1 MRASLV
7 VVGLVA
13 AGSVAGAAPRFTSG
27 PDRAFNCTH
36 YLGAASGWKKPPR
49 VEPGEAMDL
58 TLPDDKVMKFTLAA
72 QPTKK
77 KAGKVTFA
85 LEGAPAGATLDG
97 AAFAWKVAGVP
108 GQTLAFA
115 IVASDGPD
123 STTKWPIKVT
133 IADRKLFT
141 AWSAGMGSVWPD
153 CDVYQA
159 SGFTVEDLDGDGK
172 DDVIFR
178 KFSGSDDSTETTVML
193 QRGDMKFVEAASCD
207 ACSPR
212 GEIAI
217 DGTRLLVDETDC
229 CCILTVAI
237 QRLDGDHYVK
247 VETWQVTSGCADPYN
262 PITTITFDRDA
273 KNRIKGATHTTGG
286 KDTTFVWRDH
296 RFVEQPSG
304 KRP

>member
-1 MRASLV
+1 MRALL

-13 AGSVAGAAPRFTSG
+13 GSSVAGAAPRFTSG

-58 TLPDDKVMKFTLAA
+58 TLPNDKVMKFTLVA
-72 QPTKK
+72 QPTK

-85 LEGAPAGATLDG
+85 LEGAPAGAMLTG
-97 AAFAWKVAGVP
+97 ASFSWKVAGVP

-115 IVASDGPD
+115 IVASDGPE

-133 IADRKLFT
+133 IADHKLFT

-172 DDVIFR
+172 DDVMFR
-178 KFSGSDDSTETTVML
+178 KFGGSDDSTETTVML

-207 ACSPR
+207 SCSPR
-212 GEIAI
+212 GEVAT

-229 CCILTVAI
+229 CCTLSVTI
-237 QRLDGDHYVK
+237 QRLDGDQYVK
-247 VETWQVTSGCADPYN
+247 AEAWQVPSCPDESTPVTR
-262 PITTITFDRDA
+262 ITLDRDA
-273 KNRIKGATHTTGG
+273 KHRIKGATHTTCD
-286 KDTTFVWRDH
+286 KDTTFVWKDH
-296 RFVEQPSG
+296 RFVELPSG